1 MREALKRKQVI
12 GIVGG
17 MGSYATLNFF
27 SRLLAYF
34 PAEREWDRPR
44 IIIDNYCTMPSRVR
58 ALIYK
63 EKYKE
68 VYMALANSIKLLI
81 DGGATDIVLVCNTA
95 HCFLKDIFKLY
106 PEYKN
111 YVIDII
117 ALCARELNRGGWK
130 EIYLIAT
137 EGTVQTNIYT
147 EALQRYGIQAILPSK
162 KEQAEIRKYIEAV
175 KQNKITQEIKMDF
188 AQFIYEI
195 ECKQILL
202 GCTEIP
208 VLCQSMDKIINKTII
223 DPLEYVCKELKIR
236 GKRY

>member
-1 MREALKRKQVI
+1 MRETLKRKQVI

-58 ALIYK
+58 AIIYK

-117 ALCARELNRGGWK
+117 ALCARELNRGGVEGNISNCNRRDCTDK
-130 EIYLIAT
+130 YLYRSLA
-137 EGTVQTNIYT
+137 
-147 EALQRYGIQAILPSK
+147 
-162 KEQAEIRKYIEAV
+162 
-175 KQNKITQEIKMDF
+175 KIWNSGNF
-188 AQFIYEI
+188 AF
-195 ECKQILL
+195 
-202 GCTEIP
+202 
-208 VLCQSMDKIINKTII
+208 
-223 DPLEYVCKELKIR
+223 
-236 GKRY
+236 

>member
-58 ALIYK
+58 AIIYK

-81 DGGATDIVLVCNTA
+81 DGGEIGRA
-95 HCFLKDIFKLY
+95 H
-106 PEYKN
+106 
-111 YVIDII
+111 V
-117 ALCARELNRGGWK
+117 
-130 EIYLIAT
+130 
-137 EGTVQTNIYT
+137 
-147 EALQRYGIQAILPSK
+147 
-162 KEQAEIRKYIEAV
+162 
-175 KQNKITQEIKMDF
+175 
-188 AQFIYEI
+188 
-195 ECKQILL
+195 
-202 GCTEIP
+202 
-208 VLCQSMDKIINKTII
+208 
-223 DPLEYVCKELKIR
+223 
-236 GKRY
+236 